1 MIINSLNKK
10 ERDSFPK
17 ITIITP
23 SYNQGQYIE
32 QTILSVLNQ
41 NYPNLEY
48 IIIDGGSKDNSVEII
63 KKYADKLT
71 YWVSEPDKGQ
81 SDAINKGLRLATG
94 DIINWLNS
102 DDYHEPHTL
111 HTIAKAFTKPNV
123 MVVCGR
129 GRLFRH
135 ENETAYYSQGTDV
148 YPGNLAKTIGWAR
161 MDQPETFFSKAA
173 INKMGLLDTRLHY
186 LMDRDW
192 WLKYLFLFRL
202 EGVKIIPDVLVNFR
216 LHADSKTVSQ
226 NAKFQVEHDTFYYSF
241 AKSLALDK
249 YATLIKSLF
258 RVNENIDIEL
268 KYPYDR
274 DLVEKALNYY
284 FLKRADETYAQND
297 KTRTQQLLNNIQD
310 HYLEKEDLALKNK
323 LYFRNKYIPQF
334 ILKALRRG

>member
-135 ENETAYYSQGTDV
+135 ENETVNFSQGTDI

-173 INKMGLLDTRLHY
+173 IDKIGFLDTRLHY

-192 WLKYLFLFRL
+192 WLKYLFLFGL
-202 EGVKIIPDVLVNFR
+202 EGVITIPEILVNFR
-216 LHADSKTVSQ
+216 LHTESKTVSQ
-226 NAKFQVEHDTFYYSF
+226 NSNFQVEHDTFYYSF
-241 AKSLALDK
+241 AKSFKLEK
-249 YATLIKSLF
+249 YAALIKSLF
-258 RVNENIDIEL
+258 KINEHINIEL
-268 KYPYDR
+268 KYPYDQR
-274 DLVEKALNYY
+274 LVEKALNYY
-284 FLKRADETYAQND
+284 LLKRANEMYAQNKKK
-297 KTRTQQLLNNIQD
+297 KTYILLNSIQD
-310 HYLEKEDLALKNK
+310 CYLEKKDLTLKNK

-334 ILKALRRG
+334 VLNILRRG